1 MSTFADF
8 RINEIV
14 QLAPSTWSD
23 YANKYAIIKDIGIN
37 PQGEYIYLVKLPILK
52 VDTLKVEYIEYS
64 VHPAN
69 LIKIE
74 E

>member
-14 QLAPSTWSD
+14 QLAPWSD

-37 PQGEYIYLVKLPILK
+37 LQGEYIYLVKLPILK

-74 E
+74 K